1 MSRTW
6 FDLASRCLYYDHV
19 ALTDAIL
26 HRRLSTPEQLAFAIK
41 AGRRGVK
48 IARLSLLAADE
59 RAESPWETRT
69 RMMLH
74 AVGIMVTP
82 QVVVRDVLG
91 NVIARVDLALPE
103 FKIAIEY
110 DGEHHLGIAQQRADV
125 DRARAL
131 ERAGWLVLRFGVEDV
146 RDNPRR
152 MIAEIRAAITRRRS
166 W

>member
-110 DGEHHLGIAQQRADV
+110 DGEHHLGIAQQRAPMLI
-125 DRARAL
+125 AH
-131 ERAGWLVLRFGVEDV
+131 ERWSEPAGSCCASASRTYATTLG
-146 RDNPRR
+146 
-152 MIAEIRAAITRRRS
+152 A
-166 W
+166 